1 MTIEEL
7 NNISITLGS
16 FYKKSEQGRSMV
28 EMLGV
33 LAVIGVLSVGGIYGY
48 RIAISKHKANEAAQ
62 LVSIAGVEIM
72 ANSVQEK
79 QASTVVDFPANSPVS
94 LQTVGGKAKAGI
106 KVDFEDDISACKQF
120 AQMYANSSEYAVIN
134 NCED

>member
-1 MTIEEL
+1 M
-7 NNISITLGS
+7 SITLGS

-33 LAVIGVLSVGGIYGY
+33 LAVIGVLSVGGVYGY

-62 LVSIAGVEIM
+62 LVSMAGVEIM
-72 ANSVQEK
+72 ANSVQGN
-79 QASTVVDFPANSPVS
+79 QASLDVEYLENTPVS
-94 LQTVGGKAKAGI
+94 LQTVGGKANAGI
-106 KVDFEDDISACKQF
+106 KVDFGDDISTCKAF